1 MVPNWK
7 DTISKSFCFV
17 ILKVWRYIVSR
28 LHELVGVC
36 VSLGADLTSLVEK
49 VCSSC
54 HFGSSHRC
62 VASRLAG
69 GSISF
74 MGEVIVAE
82 PVDFET
88 SGIPLFAL
96 FCVGL
101 WTCGCLFGWCCL
113 PAKLWPVRP
122 SAVFTSPP
130 RIGVRD
136 FPFSPKCD

>member
-1 MVPNWK
+1 MVQIQPCPY
-7 DTISKSFCFV
+7 TFVQKSTFSSRYHHQSTYDS
-17 ILKVWRYIVSR
+17 LKQAHKLDVY
-28 LHELVGVC
+28 
-36 VSLGADLTSLVEK
+36 LTSLVEK

-54 HFGSSHRC
+54 HFGSSHQC

-96 FCVGL
+96 FCIGL

>member
-1 MVPNWK
+1 M
-7 DTISKSFCFV
+7 
-17 ILKVWRYIVSR
+17 SR

-74 MGEVIVAE
+74 PTHPWFLPTKCKESV
-82 PVDFET
+82 
-88 SGIPLFAL
+88 FAGTGDG
-96 FCVGL
+96 CV
-101 WTCGCLFGWCCL
+101 
-113 PAKLWPVRP
+113 P
-122 SAVFTSPP
+122 S
-130 RIGVRD
+130 
-136 FPFSPKCD
+136 